1 MVAVKNALAEL
12 IATVHQIIN
21 VVIIVLAIQVVIV
34 MMKSKS
40 VVTANVSAVMTRKIV
55 KTINALAAMKIRQ
68 NVKALALA
76 DVNITIKM
84 WKKMTSLADVA
95 KIVLAEII
103 ASVMRTTSVMMNVLA
118 VSKKTVLA

>member
-1 MVAVKNALAEL
+1 MAAVKNALAEQ
-12 IATVHQIIN
+12 IATAHQIIN
-21 VVIIVLAIQVVIV
+21 VVIIALAIQVVIV

-40 VVTANVSAVMTRKIV
+40 VVTANVNVVMTRKIV
-55 KTINALAAMKIRQ
+55 KTINALATMKIRQ

-76 DVNITIKM
+76 DVNITRI

-103 ASVMRTTSVMMNVLA
+103 ASVMITTSAVTNVLA
-118 VSKKTVLA
+118 VSKKIVLA